1 MWWIFFYE
9 ITKSVGLAVELD
21 PISLSLAAERD
32 PISLGLATKKI
43 GCDWE
48 ARLNIIESNKSFGS
62 GYLARPKNIWSSDKV
77 RPNILGSGC
86 GAEVGL
92 NILKPSGQ
100 GN

>member
-1 MWWIFFYE
+1 
-9 ITKSVGLAVELD
+9 VGLAVELD
-21 PISLSLAAERD
+21 LISLGLAAEWD
-32 PISLGLATKKI
+32 PISLGLATKEI

-48 ARLNIIESNKSFGS
+48 ARLNIIESNKSGS
-62 GYLARPKNIWSSDKV
+62 GYPARPKNIWSSNKV

>member
-1 MWWIFFYE
+1 M
-9 ITKSVGLAVELD
+9 GLIVELD
-21 PISLSLAAERD
+21 PISLGLTAEQD

-62 GYLARPKNIWSSDKV
+62 GYPVRPKNIWSSDKV
-77 RPNILGSGC
+77 SPNILGSDC

-92 NILKPSGQ
+92 NILKPGEQ

>member
-1 MWWIFFYE
+1 MD
-9 ITKSVGLAVELD
+9 LAVELD
-21 PISLSLAAERD
+21 PISLDLTAERD

-48 ARLNIIESNKSFGS
+48 ARLNIIECNKSFGS
-62 GYLARPKNIWSSDKV
+62 GWVARPKNIWSSDKV
-77 RPNILGSGC
+77 RPNILGSCC

-100 GN
+100 RN